1 MRMLT
6 GIREFEPMTRMVAVA
21 DLSAGKYYADETFP
35 RGGQIPNSILFEI
48 IAQAA
53 ALFLAASHDF
63 RIKAVPIVLNR
74 VSFRLPLHPGT
85 RFTVEVQLVSMAD
98 HVALMRAMGGSEDAH
113 VVEAEFVM
121 GFGSDEGTWAL
132 PIQPELLEFYFE
144 SIFER
149 DGRAAS
155 PGPPLAR
162 IAGRI
167 EAPAVSPVARVEP
180 GH

>member
-6 GIREFEPMTRMVAVA
+6 TIREFEPMTRMLAAA
-21 DLSAGKYYADETFP
+21 DLSARKYYAEETFP
-35 RGGQIPNSILFEI
+35 RGGQVPNSILVEI

-74 VSFRLPLHPGT
+74 VSFHRPLPPGV

-113 VVEAEFVM
+113 VVEAEFAM
-121 GFGSDEGTWAL
+121 GFGSDEENWAL
-132 PIQPELLEFYFE
+132 PVQQELQKFYFE

-149 DGRAAS
+149 EASAATAGSSRQAS
-155 PGPPLAR
+155 PPGGPR
-162 IAGRI
+162 
-167 EAPAVSPVARVEP
+167 
-180 GH
+180 